1 MKKII
6 ILFLIVL
13 VLSCKENP
21 IQIPSNKVHTIVKFQ
36 TDSSWKI
43 LRKVFLKEFDEEGN
57 LIRFT
62 QFFSNG
68 NYLVQ
73 IYFYPNNNLSIVDVN
88 YYNQDNKLDSHIK
101 KINYFNSKNKLIK
114 SIFLNQSGDTSKII
128 KFSYDSLG
136 NLVSQVEITKEN
148 ISEVIFQYEYSP
160 NGDLLKVIK
169 SNNFEP
175 FSQVIEE
182 FAYDFRKQ
190 NINLIIH
197 YSEKDE
203 FENISFFYNNFGLI
217 TSEIHTFYPAG
228 ISEYYIYKYTFY

>member
-13 VLSCKENP
+13 VLCCKENP

-43 LRKVFLKEFDEEGN
+43 LRKVFLKEFDEDGN

-88 YYNQDNKLDSHIK
+88 YYNQDNKLDSNIK

-114 SIFLNQSGDTSKII
+114 SIFLN
-128 KFSYDSLG
+128 
-136 NLVSQVEITKEN
+136 
-148 ISEVIFQYEYSP
+148 
-160 NGDLLKVIK
+160 
-169 SNNFEP
+169 
-175 FSQVIEE
+175 
-182 FAYDFRKQ
+182 
-190 NINLIIH
+190 
-197 YSEKDE
+197 
-203 FENISFFYNNFGLI
+203 
-217 TSEIHTFYPAG
+217 
-228 ISEYYIYKYTFY
+228 